1 MIFSIIALLRFT
13 EIMIAGVFAGIL
25 GSLAGLGGGVV
36 LTPVLTLFLNIP
48 MMYASGSALI
58 STIATSAGSA
68 SVYVKRRLANDRIGI
83 SLVTATTGGAI
94 IGSLTANYVYEHGL
108 TWIIYTMFGVVL
120 LLSIIPTI
128 QRSTCELPPLHKP
141 DWTTKRL
148 RLYGVCYDPA
158 LKVWYRYWGVRWWLG
173 ELIMFF
179 AGFISGLLGIGS
191 GALKVL
197 GMDWAMNLPMKV
209 STTTSNFMIGVTAAT
224 SSALYWHFGYI
235 QPFIAVAA
243 AVGVLAGSM
252 MGTRLLV
259 RITNRQIRWI
269 FVTILAYFGL
279 RMVLRGLSKEHLMP
293 LTSLERNVISAV
305 FAAVII
311 SVLYLMISHRLSET
325 TDETVILYRTQPSG
339 VSRIE
344 ERFINIT
351 SSLLRYGVLV
361 SVTLMIM
368 GLMLMVIKG
377 RGLGYTLGMIMDPS
391 SQINTS
397 LIGLLTVIDGA
408 VRLDGLCV
416 MLLGLITLIAIPIT
430 MIILNTVR
438 FALEH
443 DVLYMA
449 FSLIVIVNLM
459 LAVVALPAILAA

>member
-1 MIFSIIALLRFT
+1 MIFGVIALLRFT

-25 GSLAGLGGGVV
+25 GALAGLGGGVV

-224 SSALYWHFGYI
+224 
-235 QPFIAVAA
+235 
-243 AVGVLAGSM
+243 
-252 MGTRLLV
+252 
-259 RITNRQIRWI
+259 
-269 FVTILAYFGL
+269 
-279 RMVLRGLSKEHLMP
+279 
-293 LTSLERNVISAV
+293 
-305 FAAVII
+305 
-311 SVLYLMISHRLSET
+311 
-325 TDETVILYRTQPSG
+325 
-339 VSRIE
+339 
-344 ERFINIT
+344 
-351 SSLLRYGVLV
+351 
-361 SVTLMIM
+361 
-368 GLMLMVIKG
+368 
-377 RGLGYTLGMIMDPS
+377 
-391 SQINTS
+391 
-397 LIGLLTVIDGA
+397 
-408 VRLDGLCV
+408 
-416 MLLGLITLIAIPIT
+416 
-430 MIILNTVR
+430 
-438 FALEH
+438 
-443 DVLYMA
+443 
-449 FSLIVIVNLM
+449 
-459 LAVVALPAILAA
+459 